1 MAEEQKPVEVVQEQ
15 IAAAVAAEAPAV
27 ETTAVTTEETKPV
40 EAAAVA
46 ETAAP
51 AEEKKEV
58 KPVEEGHL
66 GHKAQGAA
74 FPKYVYSKIDMLDH
88 KPAGR
93 TLSKREIRN

>member
-15 IAAAVAAEAPAV
+15 IAAAVAPEAPAV
-27 ETTAVTTEETKPV
+27 ETADVKTTEETKPV
-40 EAAAVA
+40 EAAAEA
-46 ETAAP
+46 AAP

-74 FPKYVYSKIDMLDH
+74 FPKYVYIQLDLLDNM
-88 KPAGR
+88 PAGR
-93 TLSKREIRN
+93 TINACERCS